1 MAKLPYRQSA
11 VPAGLRNS
19 CDFQSTGE
27 ESPAYYQLFLWNKC
41 QNETKLTHVGIS
53 QVAALFF
60 VLCVQHIVLS
70 GFLYAAVYHVDA
82 MKGSPQGSGTEADPF
97 LTIQQ
102 ASLVLQPGDTALIRE
117 GIYHEQIMGGNS
129 GTPDAPVIYEG
140 VDRDK
145 VILQGSVR
153 VKDWVRQG
161 DVWMK
166 NGLHPVTH
174 QNAFVMVDEKR
185 MLRKVDAP
193 EQITTG
199 TFYLLENGTYIIKL
213 WDDADPN
220 RDHNVEVYEY
230 DLAFNSGDRWN
241 GTAKKWIVVRNM
253 TLEKYG
259 VNAISTDT
267 DHPADNAHWELDR
280 LTVRYNRAEG
290 VFHCLDDWYIHD
302 CEFVRN
308 GVHGCQINGARV
320 KFINNYCAENEWFGV
335 SGDGGCGVLIGPDAS
350 AYSCEIRDNVFKA
363 NGDPRGYGCGIYLE
377 GRSRNNLVENNLI
390 SGGTVAGISFF
401 GSSWNTVIN
410 NVLVDIAPDNDWDMA
425 AAFVLHHSLEGA
437 PTEPIGNLI
446 AHNTVW
452 GCPGPLFAEKSE
464 GSASSRDRNRF
475 VNNVVVRCRFLT
487 PLPKS
492 AQVVLEHNGWY
503 SCPSTDTSDLRALKH
518 LIKSYLASLR
528 QNSDRAY
535 TAHGLVGIDPGLEN
549 PAAGNFGLRED
560 SPIVDAGI
568 ALEIVTKDKN
578 GTERPQGKAPDLGAY
593 EYYPRNKQAR

>member
-1 MAKLPYRQSA
+1 MRTQPLKKRTWRVYVYLVAVCLQS
-11 VPAGLRNS
+11 PI
-19 CDFQSTGE
+19 
-27 ESPAYYQLFLWNKC
+27 Y
-41 QNETKLTHVGIS
+41 
-53 QVAALFF
+53 
-60 VLCVQHIVLS
+60 S
-70 GFLYAAVYHVDA
+70 GVLYAAVYHVDA
-82 MKGSPQGSGTEADPF
+82 MKGSVQGSGTEADPF

-102 ASLVLQPGDTALIRE
+102 ATRVLQPGDTALIRE

-140 VDRDK
+140 VDRGK

-153 VKDWVRQG
+153 VKDWIRRG
-161 DVWMK
+161 DVWVK
-166 NGLHPVTH
+166 KGLHPVTP

-199 TFYLLENGTYIIKL
+199 TFYLLENGTYIIRL
-213 WDDADPN
+213 WGDADPN
-220 RDHNVEVYEY
+220 RDHNIEVYEY
-230 DLAFNSGDRWN
+230 DLALNSGDRWN

-259 VNAISTDT
+259 INAISTDAE
-267 DHPADNAHWELDR
+267 HPSDNAHWELDR

-290 VFHCLDDWYIHD
+290 VFHCLDDWYVHD
-302 CEFVRN
+302 CEFIRN

-350 AYSCEIRDNVFKA
+350 AHSCEIRDNVFKA

-377 GRSRNNLVENNLI
+377 GRSRNNLVESNLI
-390 SGGTVAGISFF
+390 AGGTVAGVSFF
-401 GSSWNTVIN
+401 GSSRNTVIN

-437 PTEPIGNLI
+437 PTEPVGNLI

-452 GCPGPLFAEKSE
+452 GCPGPLFAQKPE
-464 GSASSRDRNRF
+464 GSVSSGDRNRF
-475 VNNVVVRCRFLT
+475 VNNVFVRCRFLT
-487 PLPKS
+487 PLPKF

-503 SCPSTDTSDLRALKH
+503 SCPQTDRSDLRALKH
-518 LIKSYLASLR
+518 SIKGYLANLR
-528 QNSDRAY
+528 QDTDRDYA
-535 TAHGLVGIDPGLEN
+535 AHGLVAIDPRLED
-549 PAAGNFGLRED
+549 PAAGNFIPGKD
-560 SPIVDAGI
+560 SPVVDAGI
-568 ALEIVTKDKN
+568 ALEIVTKDKD
-578 GTERPQGKAPDLGAY
+578 GTVRPQGKAPDLGAY
-593 EYYPRNKQAR
+593 EYYPRNKKSDNPGNNP